1 MVEPLMD
8 CDCTPVLPAVYS
20 DDLTLLEAISHKWE
34 ESEGG
39 EDITS
44 GYL

>member
-8 CDCTPVLPAVYS
+8 CDCMPVLPAVYS
-20 DDLTLLEAISHKWE
+20 DDLTLLEAVSHKWE
-34 ESEGG
+34 KSEG
-39 EDITS
+39 EEEITS

>member
-20 DDLTLLEAISHKWE
+20 DDLTLLEAISHKRE
-34 ESEGG
+34 ESEGEEG
-39 EDITS
+39 ITS

>member
-20 DDLTLLEAISHKWE
+20 DDLTLLEAISHKCE
-34 ESEGG
+34 ESKGG
-39 EDITS
+39 EEITS
-44 GYL
+44 GYI

>member
-20 DDLTLLEAISHKWE
+20 DDLALLEAISHKCE
-34 ESEGG
+34 EYEG
-39 EDITS
+39 EEEITS

>member
-20 DDLTLLEAISHKWE
+20 DDLTLLEAISHKCEKTEGE
-34 ESEGG
+34 EE
-39 EDITS
+39 ITS

>member
-20 DDLTLLEAISHKWE
+20 DDLTLLEDISHKRE

-39 EDITS
+39 EEITS

>member
-20 DDLTLLEAISHKWE
+20 DDLTLLEAISHRCDEPDGE
-34 ESEGG
+34 EI
-39 EDITS
+39 ITS

>member
-8 CDCTPVLPAVYS
+8 CNCTPVLPAVYS
-20 DDLTLLEAISHKWE
+20 NNLTLLETISHNRE
-34 ESEGG
+34 ESNG
-39 EDITS
+39 EEEITS

>member
-20 DDLTLLEAISHKWE
+20 GDLTLLDAISHKCE
-34 ESEGG
+34 ESEG
-39 EDITS
+39 EEEITS